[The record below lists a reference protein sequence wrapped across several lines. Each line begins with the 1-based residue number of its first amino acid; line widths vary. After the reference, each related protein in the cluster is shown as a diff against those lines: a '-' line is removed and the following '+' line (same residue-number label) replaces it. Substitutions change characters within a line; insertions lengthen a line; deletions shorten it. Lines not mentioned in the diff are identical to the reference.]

1 MIKSK
6 ISRITIK
13 AGLETRGIQ
22 NQKRIY
28 RGLISPLK
36 NICIVKIKRSCAV
49 PGVIAPAGD
58 AKNI

>member
-13 AGLETRGIQ
+13 AGWKRGAS
-22 NQKRIY
+22 KTKK
-28 RGLISPLK
+28 GFTEDFLPLK

-58 AKNI
+58 AKNM